1 MTWSGALVGGDVVVG
16 FDRRSF
22 VGARQLGGFAQPR
35 QRAIAS
41 GAVGSELGEGGLC
54 LLMLAGFGKRH
65 RGFEGGAGFGRFL
78 GLPPVI
84 AAPAADRDDDQNA
97 ARNGE
102 VAVALPQLLQLFAP
116 DFFIDFLEY
125 VGHGPVP
132 NTRQKTRPKDLPQKP
147 AQSPGKRRRN

>member
-1 MTWSGALVGGDVVVG
+1 MSGALVGGDVVVG
-16 FDRRSF
+16 LDRRSF

-35 QRAIAS
+35 QRAIAG
-41 GAVGSELGEGGLC
+41 GAVGGELGEGGLG
-54 LLMLAGFGKRH
+54 LLVLAGFGKRH
-65 RGFEGGAGFGRFL
+65 RGFEGGAGFGRLL

-97 ARNGE
+97 AGNGE

-116 DFFIDFLEY
+116 DFFVDFLEY

-132 NTRQKTRPKDLPQKP
+132 NTRQKTRPKDPPQKP